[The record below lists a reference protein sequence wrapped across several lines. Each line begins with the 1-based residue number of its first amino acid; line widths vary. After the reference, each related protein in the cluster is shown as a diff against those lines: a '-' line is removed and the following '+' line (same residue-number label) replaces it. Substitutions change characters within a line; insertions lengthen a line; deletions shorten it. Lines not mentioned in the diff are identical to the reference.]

1 MSRIEEAI
9 EKAAQKRGHSDA
21 PKTVRLP
28 TRESQ
33 SPLPPT
39 PSVAEIANPFLVSAN
54 APNSPVAEE
63 YRKLKSILVK
73 LVSQEEEFK
82 NTLMVTSCLSGEGK
96 SITSLNLA
104 ISLAQEYDHTV
115 LLVDGDLRKPSLH
128 KYLGIEAER
137 GLSDCLL
144 HGVDVGDVLIKTGVG
159 KLSLLPAGARP
170 SNPGELFSSQKMREL
185 ISEMKHRYPDRFIII
200 DTPPIIP
207 FSECR
212 SLAPTVDGVLFV
224 VMEGVVTLD
233 TIKEGFDALK
243 GSNMLGIVYNQAA
256 NSGLRKD
263 YYYYY
268 SDPAARK
275 TA

>member
-9 EKAAQKRGHSDA
+9 EKAARKRTQTDSPKPVRQPLRDPQA
-21 PKTVRLP
+21 PLP
-28 TRESQ
+28 T
-33 SPLPPT
+33 SPE
-39 PSVAEIANPFLVSAN
+39 VADFANPFLVSAN
-54 APNSPVAEE
+54 APNSMVAEE

-73 LVSQEEEFK
+73 LISQDDFR
-82 NTLMVTSCLSGEGK
+82 NTLMVTSCLAGEGK

-144 HGVDVGDVLIKTGVG
+144 HGVDVGDVMVKTGVG
-159 KLSLLPAGARP
+159 KLSLLPAGTRP

-185 ISEMKHRYPDRFIII
+185 ISEIKHRYPDRFIII

-212 SLAPTVDGVLFV
+212 FLGPTVDGVLFV
-224 VMEGVVTLD
+224 VMEGAVTPQNL
-233 TIKEGFDALK
+233 KEGLDALQ
-243 GSNMLGIVYNQAA
+243 GANLLGVVFNQAT
-256 NSGLRKD
+256 NSALKKD

-268 SDPAARK
+268 TDAAARK